1 MRRGGV
7 TLPAPAVALAP
18 VVKYIAV
25 SSCSALPRHRQHQRT
40 RTSRQR
46 QSSHAWQRLQLG
58 TPCHLQWYSSHVLRQ
73 RQWRNNASAS
83 EAEYISP
90 ASAVIGA
97 SAPEVEYVALASA
110 VRSNHAM
117 CTPRHCLPRSWR
129 RPQPGAQRQRQ
140 RRSPAPA
147 VTATPAPVAVYITV
161 PTWRQLRPCAQ
172 RQHQWRRHRAETSD
186 VAASHS
192 QTAVAAAGTLRRH
205 IRILLLRQ
213 QGRCGVTFSDCC
225 CGSRDVAASHS
236 QTAVSGSRDVAASH
250 SQTAVAAAETLR
262 RQTRRLLLRQ
272 QRRCGVTLSDCC
284 CGSRDVAASH
294 SQTAVAAAE
303 TLQLPEFSA
312 EQRWS
317 QCCPSIDCES
327 SFSGQRL
334 SKCLWSGIPQIRRWC
349 QIIEICCDV

>member
-7 TLPAPAVALAP
+7 TLPALAVALAP

-46 QSSHAWQRLQLG
+46 QLFHAWQRLQLG

-83 EAEYISP
+83 DAEYISP

-117 CTPRHCLPRSWR
+117 CTPRHCLPRS
-129 RPQPGAQRQRQ
+129 
-140 RRSPAPA
+140 
-147 VTATPAPVAVYITV
+147 
-161 PTWRQLRPCAQ
+161 WRQLRPCAQ

-236 QTAVSGSRDVAASH
+236 QTAVG
-250 SQTAVAAAETLR
+250 AVGTLR
-262 RQTRRLLLRQ
+262 RHTPRLLLRQ
-272 QRRCGVTLSDCC
+272 QRRCRL
-284 CGSRDVAASH
+284 R
-294 SQTAVAAAE
+294 AAAE
-303 TLQLPEFSA
+303 TLRRPFGRLLLRQQTCTLRCHTRGLLLRQ
-312 EQRWS
+312 QRH
-317 QCCPSIDCES
+317 
-327 SFSGQRL
+327 
-334 SKCLWSGIPQIRRWC
+334 
-349 QIIEICCDV
+349 